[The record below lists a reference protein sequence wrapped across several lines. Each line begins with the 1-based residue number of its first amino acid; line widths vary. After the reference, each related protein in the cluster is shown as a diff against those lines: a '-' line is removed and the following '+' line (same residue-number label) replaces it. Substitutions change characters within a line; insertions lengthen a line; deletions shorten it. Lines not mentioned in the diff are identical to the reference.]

1 MAIIEHIRFRD
12 IDQKEKAE
20 VDRIRTQLGLFKAI
34 EAKRPLTITE
44 LDEQTRLNEI
54 IAELK
59 AGGEVCEPLFIGVR
73 DLFNASEG
81 ILGAQLVNHESGV
94 MLQLDEEAIVKASL
108 TLGLLMADGVK
119 GPPVKVVDVKPGQ
132 YPTGDDATATAG
144 GGTAATGATSR
155 RRNPAAKTIVAN
167 TEDPLFDTLS
177 ERFFAAVGEARGAH
191 KLALRVLPFL
201 AVEGDPDGRGGARP
215 SVDATEF
222 ARVVRAL
229 KTKGFN
235 NEEPGQLRRRVNEVL
250 DSIQSVGEN
259 RPIADSVLDLP
270 ELDTVGIKSFDPS
283 LIQLSGAAICSA
295 MLEELKGFDVVDKLL
310 ELYQA
315 GMLTIGPGEAGK
327 MLYTYWKDT
336 PNRMSPAERG
346 DFYATLIGRPS
357 GSANNSM
364 VNRDFNDLW
373 LRFVS
378 SVSNFV
384 RQNEV
389 DNLLRASIP
398 SAVSHQQVRKAARDL
413 AGNLS
418 LHGYGMAYYAA
429 LEMQD
434 QIKFMIKLLSDKD
447 IMQTC
452 GATTMWDVIDY
463 YATMELGGA
472 KTSSRYRTLA
482 TCGTIITA
490 WLANNVTRIAES
502 TGPLLDRDAIRFPTP
517 RPAGQK
523 ATTHPTDYDLVNACE
538 LWLADTATSDDRVAE
553 MSQPRE
559 APVMTS
565 RPVQI
570 PAIAREMLDGLGG
583 IGIGM
588 SAAKH

>member
-1 MAIIEHIRFRD
+1 
-12 IDQKEKAE
+12 
-20 VDRIRTQLGLFKAI
+20 
-34 EAKRPLTITE
+34 
-44 LDEQTRLNEI
+44 
-54 IAELK
+54 
-59 AGGEVCEPLFIGVR
+59 
-73 DLFNASEG
+73 
-81 ILGAQLVNHESGV
+81 
-94 MLQLDEEAIVKASL
+94 
-108 TLGLLMADGVK
+108 
-119 GPPVKVVDVKPGQ
+119 
-132 YPTGDDATATAG
+132 
-144 GGTAATGATSR
+144 
-155 RRNPAAKTIVAN
+155 
-167 TEDPLFDTLS
+167 
-177 ERFFAAVGEARGAH
+177 
-191 KLALRVLPFL
+191 
-201 AVEGDPDGRGGARP
+201 
-215 SVDATEF
+215 
-222 ARVVRAL
+222 
-229 KTKGFN
+229 
-235 NEEPGQLRRRVNEVL
+235 
-250 DSIQSVGEN
+250 
-259 RPIADSVLDLP
+259 
-270 ELDTVGIKSFDPS
+270 
-283 LIQLSGAAICSA
+283 
-295 MLEELKGFDVVDKLL
+295 L

-389 DNLLRASIP
+389 DQLLRASIP

-490 WLANNVTRIAES
+490 WLANNLTRISES

-583 IGIGM
+583 IGMGM